1 MQMPGKREIRRYLRR
16 VRRSM
21 HRKRRRAAAALFLA
35 AALYLLS
42 VSAVRGRIWSIT
54 ETQELE
60 VRLSGRPEKGQSTRL
75 VLRLRTGELL
85 IIHEEAP
92 EQEPCR
98 PESHD

>member
-1 MQMPGKREIRRYLRR
+1 MPGKREIRRYLRR

-42 VSAVRGRIWSIT
+42 IGAVRDRIWSVA
-54 ETQELE
+54 EREELE
-60 VRLSGRPEKGQSTRL
+60 FCISGSPGKGPSTRL

-85 IIHEEAP
+85 IIREEAP
-92 EQEPCR
+92 EQEPYR
-98 PESHD
+98 PESRD